1 MTDRLHLLKSKKFD
15 RASDL
20 IDALKNDLTLRHEVE
35 VLAKYFLGRSVSGC
49 GNCYFDAYMELVSR
63 REMKETKFKVKAG
76 AVLYDP
82 VNKDAGK
89 ILTMANCTDEL
100 ALYHLRHNP
109 NCRKYFS
116 VLPENLEELLENGNT
131 EKGRKGRK
139 KHEKLDVGEGSG
151 DSGGAGIVGDSDK
164 TDGTGGTD
172 GAEGTGEAE
181 ESEETQEAGKVG

>member
-1 MTDRLHLLKSKKFD
+1 MINRLHLLKSKKFD

-49 GNCYFDAYMELVSR
+49 GNCYFDAYMELVNKK
-63 REMKETKFKVKAG
+63 EMKETKFKVRAG

-100 ALYHLRHNP
+100 ALYHLKHNP
-109 NCRKYFS
+109 NSRKYFS
-116 VLPENLEELLENGNT
+116 VLPENLEELLENSKK
-131 EKGRKGRK
+131 ERRGRK
-139 KHEKLDVGEGSG
+139 KHEGLDGGKDAE
-151 DSGGAGIVGDSDK
+151 DSGGAGSAGGSIGD
-164 TDGTGGTD
+164 
-172 GAEGTGEAE
+172 ERTGEAK
-181 ESEETQEAGKVG
+181 ESAETEEAGEIE